1 MHYTELYEGILQE
14 LRRVFEELKEAS
26 LTAFVETIK
35 SHNRIFFIG
44 VGREGMVTRA
54 FAMRLMHMGKSIFWV
69 WDDTTPAMEKG
80 DLLVATSGSGEIG
93 HIDYVCRKA
102 KEHGAFVCLITG
114 SPSGDTAK
122 HTGSHG
128 KSMPE
133 GGVKGR
139 ARRNERSSAA
149 LMFRFRCISYFPT
162 GFSGRPHVDDGL
174 SRSGQARRGLHSLAH
189 VRDGSCENGIGRG
202 VGEIRGRPAQSFL
215 A

>member
-122 HTGSHG
+122 HTADQILFIPAAVYLG
-128 KSMPE
+128 KDEVVPSCQPMGNLFEQTTLLILDMVIMLIENSEPDISFASM
-133 GGVKGR
+133 
-139 ARRNERSSAA
+139 ARRHRNVE
-149 LMFRFRCISYFPT
+149 
-162 GFSGRPHVDDGL
+162 
-174 SRSGQARRGLHSLAH
+174 
-189 VRDGSCENGIGRG
+189 
-202 VGEIRGRPAQSFL
+202 
-215 A
+215 